1 MANCKDIVSSVAA
14 LTDIKDTSGVK
25 ILSKNC
31 TKLTF
36 EEVKQIIEEKNK
48 YSDSNKEMDIVN
60 ELLMAI
66 ACVESGGLKDKTS
79 RTILFDPCAHTE
91 MDGRLPKHKD
101 LPKEKKDKLNS
112 TATGLMGITKGLIA
126 DAQKSG
132 FISSADTPEVI
143 HARLCGDAAYSVE
156 IAVALLQRKIN
167 IARRNS
173 GEASMSSASDE
184 KRDIILKKAL
194 ASYGTGTSY
203 ANKRISERD
212 SLLESYTE
220 TKAQGFSWGE
230 K

>member
-79 RTILFDPCAHTE
+79 RIS
-91 MDGRLPKHKD
+91 D
-101 LPKEKKDKLNS
+101 L
-112 TATGLMGITKGLIA
+112 I
-126 DAQKSG
+126 
-132 FISSADTPEVI
+132 FFV
-143 HARLCGDAAYSVE
+143 V
-156 IAVALLQRKIN
+156 
-167 IARRNS
+167 
-173 GEASMSSASDE
+173 
-184 KRDIILKKAL
+184 
-194 ASYGTGTSY
+194 
-203 ANKRISERD
+203 
-212 SLLESYTE
+212 
-220 TKAQGFSWGE
+220 
-230 K
+230 